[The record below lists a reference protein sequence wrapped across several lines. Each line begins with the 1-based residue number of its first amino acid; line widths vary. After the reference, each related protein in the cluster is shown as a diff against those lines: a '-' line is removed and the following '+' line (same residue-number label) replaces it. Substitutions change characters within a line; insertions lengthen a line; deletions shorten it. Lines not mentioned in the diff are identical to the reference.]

1 MDFHNIEEMSIDHW
15 TKDVTEDQIKDIL
28 NYNEND
34 VRATYEFYLLTIGD
48 TDHILYKG
56 INRLELRKN
65 IKKEFNI
72 PCINYNDV
80 KIGDEL
86 NKLGYLK
93 GSGKT
98 KQDLKIKPDKFDS
111 FTFNDCIPN
120 YVKFKTDKFNNFFNS
135 IKNIKVNLKEKQE
148 FNLELNG
155 TTYTIMKGGIHSQD
169 KPRKVIVNENEFLRD
184 ADIGSQYPNAIRKRR
199 LKPRHLEDAYF
210 DTYVQNI
217 TIRLEAKAMYKKTKD
232 PKYQAI
238 QEAYKLAL
246 NGGGFGKMGE
256 ESSWQYDPFISMAV
270 TIGNQFEILMLI
282 EDMELNGIHVIS
294 ANTDGIICLFQKE
307 LNDKYYQICK
317 EWELLVGNED
327 LGQLEYTEYSS
338 LIQTS
343 VNDYI
348 AVKTNGEI
356 KTKGD
361 FVSDFEIHKNK
372 SAKIVPLALQAY
384 YSKGIKIEDTI
395 YNHQN
400 IFHN

>member
-199 LKPRHLEDAYF
+199 LKPR
-210 DTYVQNI
+210 
-217 TIRLEAKAMYKKTKD
+217 
-232 PKYQAI
+232 
-238 QEAYKLAL
+238 KL
-246 NGGGFGKMGE
+246 
-256 ESSWQYDPFISMAV
+256 D
-270 TIGNQFEILMLI
+270 
-282 EDMELNGIHVIS
+282 
-294 ANTDGIICLFQKE
+294 
-307 LNDKYYQICK
+307 
-317 EWELLVGNED
+317 
-327 LGQLEYTEYSS
+327 
-338 LIQTS
+338 
-343 VNDYI
+343 
-348 AVKTNGEI
+348 
-356 KTKGD
+356 
-361 FVSDFEIHKNK
+361 
-372 SAKIVPLALQAY
+372 
-384 YSKGIKIEDTI
+384 
-395 YNHQN
+395 
-400 IFHN
+400 